1 VVVASAILC
10 HLPDPL
16 EFLAYLSS
24 LADQA
29 IFFFGR
35 MVDSDA
41 LLISYQPPHPSLR
54 RARPFPHDF
63 NENTRLSRGLFERS
77 TKELGFREIV
87 ELPWRDSWLD
97 PYVRDGGGPQE
108 RSDLATELANGS
120 RHVAVLAMR

>member
-29 IFFFGR
+29 IFFFGQ
-35 MVDSDA
+35 MAASDA
-41 LLISYQPPHPSLR
+41 LLISYQPPPPSLR

-77 TKELGFREIV
+77 MKELGLREIV
-87 ELPWRDSWLD
+87 ELPWRDS
-97 PYVRDGGGPQE
+97 
-108 RSDLATELANGS
+108 
-120 RHVAVLAMR
+120 